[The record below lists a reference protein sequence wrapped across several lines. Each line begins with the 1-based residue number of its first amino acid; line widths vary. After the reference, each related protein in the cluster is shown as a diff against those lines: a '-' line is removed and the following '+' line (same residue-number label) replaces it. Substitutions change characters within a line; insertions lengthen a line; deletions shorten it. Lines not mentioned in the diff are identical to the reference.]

1 MWDIHA
7 HTTKYFSDTKLK
19 KKSFYELVFLFWNKD
34 GSSFRMLN
42 FCTNSW
48 AEFKIMIGF
57 YMKLIILIILLEK
70 NIAAVTEPKEV
81 QECR

>member
-1 MWDIHA
+1 
-7 HTTKYFSDTKLK
+7 
-19 KKSFYELVFLFWNKD
+19 
-34 GSSFRMLN
+34 
-42 FCTNSW
+42 
-48 AEFKIMIGF
+48 MIGF